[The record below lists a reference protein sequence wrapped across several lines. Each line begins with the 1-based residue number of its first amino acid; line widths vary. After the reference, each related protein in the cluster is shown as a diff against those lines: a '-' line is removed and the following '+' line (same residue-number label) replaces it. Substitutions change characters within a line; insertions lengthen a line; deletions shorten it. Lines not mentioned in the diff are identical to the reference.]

1 MLCVRWYENNTTKQ
15 DVYMHKQNEHR
26 SNELISKNKQEPS
39 PPRINEAHM
48 MIVYDEVC

>member
-15 DVYMHKQNEHR
+15 NVYMHNKT
-26 SNELISKNKQEPS
+26 SIGLMIFKNKQEP
-39 PPRINEAHM
+39 PPPWINEAHM